1 MSGLFE
7 NLGAGSLLK
16 SVQITRQLL
25 ENLNISSSEPEVAR
39 VVELVSD
46 LIDIVQSFEK
56 LATKERRH
64 PSIHLNFRSQ
74 NASSLLHL
82 RAILDST
89 SAIIDECRPFVR
101 LLQPSLEALNHQR
114 NVTGYV
120 ETQNRLENQAWYV
133 ETYQA
138 LSLFTE
144 LLRTLF
150 TAINLLQYQDDIDE
164 DTQSLKARSA
174 TATQLHYEITLVE
187 QRLHISD
194 QHDTGSVRIS
204 WVQ

>member
-1 MSGLFE
+1 MLGLFD
-7 NLGAGSLLK
+7 NLGAGILLK
-16 SVQITRQLL
+16 SLQIIRSVL
-25 ENLNISSSEPEVAR
+25 ENLNVSGSEPEVASL
-39 VVELVSD
+39 VELVSD
-46 LIDIVQSFEK
+46 LIDIAQSFDQ

-64 PSIHLNFRSQ
+64 PSIQLKIQSQ

-82 RAILDST
+82 RAVLDST
-89 SAIIDECRPFVR
+89 AAIIDECTPFIRP
-101 LLQPSLEALNHQR
+101 LQPSLEALSHER

-120 ETQNRLENQAWYV
+120 ENENRLEYQAWYA

-138 LSLFTE
+138 LNLFTE

-150 TAINLLQYQDDIDE
+150 TAINLLQYQDDTDE
-164 DTQSLKARSA
+164 DMQSLKNRSA

-194 QHDTGSVRIS
+194 QHDTDVVRL
-204 WVQ
+204 